1 MVILP
6 PRIQN
11 ATASK
16 YYVYSRMQKHNK
28 QRYESPITINMKIEK
43 DEAWKKEKKPKP
55 NFDKPIEKEP
65 GILGRVASI
74 PPRQYANRQKENKVG
89 FESHVELTAKIEVG
103 AKVPHTVLT
112 ERRAF

>member
-28 QRYESPITINMKIEK
+28 QRYESPITINRKIEK
-43 DEAWKKEKKPKP
+43 DEEWKKEKKPKP

-65 GILGRVASI
+65 GSLGRDA
-74 PPRQYANRQKENKVG
+74 PFLRDNMPTGKKR
-89 FESHVELTAKIEVG
+89 T
-103 AKVPHTVLT
+103 
-112 ERRAF
+112 RRDLKAM